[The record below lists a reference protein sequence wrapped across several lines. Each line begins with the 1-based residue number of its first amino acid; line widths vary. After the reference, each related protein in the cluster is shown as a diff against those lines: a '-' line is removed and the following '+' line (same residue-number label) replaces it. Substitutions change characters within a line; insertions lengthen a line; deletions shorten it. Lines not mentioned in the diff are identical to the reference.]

1 MIKLK
6 FYCNVCTYNWLAVRR
21 VCAIREWRENEKG
34 TGREIHK
41 GCVKLCT
48 FKRLWAGSSAD
59 AFQQINRSVL
69 SANSL
74 ISFIS

>member
-1 MIKLK
+1 MCVPIIGLQLGA
-6 FYCNVCTYNWLAVRR
+6 FVRLG
-21 VCAIREWRENEKG
+21 NGEKMRNG

-41 GCVKLCT
+41 GCVKLCA